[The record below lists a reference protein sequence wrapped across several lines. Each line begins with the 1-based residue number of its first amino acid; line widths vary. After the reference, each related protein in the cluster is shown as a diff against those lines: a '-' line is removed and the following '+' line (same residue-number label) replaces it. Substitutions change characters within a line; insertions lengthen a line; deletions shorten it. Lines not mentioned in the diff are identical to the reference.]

1 MKVMQMKNNL
11 YYIFIFSFILSVCIT
26 QNAYKYKL
34 SSMDSK
40 KIKQAKKLEKMGN
53 IKEAEYIY
61 ESILTE
67 KPYVKEAFSPLK
79 QIYINKNNANDFIP
93 YVESYI
99 NSHNNNIIKQIEIIE
114 IYLLANNAKWESIAN
129 NVIQYSINRKYF
141 SQSKNVIYILL
152 NNDKELYALKII
164 KTLREAWNKPEF
176 YALELGR
183 YYTLKNDFEKSMD
196 EFLIY
201 NQYTKNTTTTISNN
215 IMNLLD
221 FGADENMIRKKLNN
235 KNTEKRKIILFDL
248 EFKLKNYNECYNVL
262 KKLNDETIKITFIK
276 DLIKLDL
283 IELAE
288 VIINDIL
295 NTSKDT
301 KILNACIFELARIY
315 EIKLSTDEVNLN
327 LSSEIYHNELLDSP
341 IIKINTNQG
350 QSLNR
355 AINIYDSLG
364 TKNNDGKS
372 LLNLSEIKYRILGD
386 LDGANTLY
394 NQMYNRYKNN
404 DKTISTISL
413 SRIIDIHIAK
423 GELNMANEYIKKN
436 IDQLKFDENKEI
448 LKIKLLQLYFYD
460 GNLSLLINESNELLK
475 VLSKNHLLYNDILD
489 MLSIAYLFE
498 DENEFKNYTNIKLK
512 IFQNKRTQAI
522 KSLSEINF
530 NNDIINNLAKYEL
543 AYLLYLQEDYE
554 KAIIVIDTI
563 SQNSIYNEY
572 GLILKAEIN
581 DIALNNYDVAIAQ
594 YDKFIEL
601 YPKSIFYESI
611 RLRLRKLIDLK
622 LEL

>member
-1 MKVMQMKNNL
+1 
-11 YYIFIFSFILSVCIT
+11 
-26 QNAYKYKL
+26 
-34 SSMDSK
+34 
-40 KIKQAKKLEKMGN
+40 
-53 IKEAEYIY
+53 
-61 ESILTE
+61 
-67 KPYVKEAFSPLK
+67 
-79 QIYINKNNANDFIP
+79 
-93 YVESYI
+93 
-99 NSHNNNIIKQIEIIE
+99 
-114 IYLLANNAKWESIAN
+114 
-129 NVIQYSINRKYF
+129 
-141 SQSKNVIYILL
+141 
-152 NNDKELYALKII
+152 
-164 KTLREAWNKPEF
+164 
-176 YALELGR
+176 
-183 YYTLKNDFEKSMD
+183 
-196 EFLIY
+196 
-201 NQYTKNTTTTISNN
+201 
-215 IMNLLD
+215 
-221 FGADENMIRKKLNN
+221 
-235 KNTEKRKIILFDL
+235 
-248 EFKLKNYNECYNVL
+248 
-262 KKLNDETIKITFIK
+262 
-276 DLIKLDL
+276 
-283 IELAE
+283 
-288 VIINDIL
+288 
-295 NTSKDT
+295 
-301 KILNACIFELARIY
+301 
-315 EIKLSTDEVNLN
+315 
-327 LSSEIYHNELLDSP
+327 
-341 IIKINTNQG
+341 
-350 QSLNR
+350 
-355 AINIYDSLG
+355 
-364 TKNNDGKS
+364 
-372 LLNLSEIKYRILGD
+372 
-386 LDGANTLY
+386 
-394 NQMYNRYKNN
+394 MYNRYKNN

-436 IDQLKFDENKEI
+436 IDQLKFDENKEM

>member
-1 MKVMQMKNNL
+1 MKNNL

-61 ESILTE
+61 ESILIE

-152 NNDKELYALKII
+152 NNDKELYALKIVQ
-164 KTLREAWNKPEF
+164 TLREAWNKPEF

>member
-1 MKVMQMKNNL
+1 MKNNL

-61 ESILTE
+61 ESILIE

>member
-1 MKVMQMKNNL
+1 MKNNL

-61 ESILTE
+61 ESILIE

-152 NNDKELYALKII
+152 NNDKELYALKIVQ
-164 KTLREAWNKPEF
+164 TLREAWNKPEF

-581 DIALNNYDVAIAQ
+581 DIALNNYDLAIAQ

>member
-1 MKVMQMKNNL
+1 MKNNL

-61 ESILTE
+61 ESILIE

-394 NQMYNRYKNN
+394 NQMYNRHKNN

>member
-1 MKVMQMKNNL
+1 MKNNL

-61 ESILTE
+61 ESILIE

-152 NNDKELYALKII
+152 NNDKELYALKIVQ
-164 KTLREAWNKPEF
+164 TLREAWNKPEF

-460 GNLSLLINESNELLK
+460 GNLSLL
-475 VLSKNHLLYNDILD
+475 
-489 MLSIAYLFE
+489 
-498 DENEFKNYTNIKLK
+498 
-512 IFQNKRTQAI
+512 
-522 KSLSEINF
+522 
-530 NNDIINNLAKYEL
+530 
-543 AYLLYLQEDYE
+543 
-554 KAIIVIDTI
+554 
-563 SQNSIYNEY
+563 
-572 GLILKAEIN
+572 
-581 DIALNNYDVAIAQ
+581 
-594 YDKFIEL
+594 
-601 YPKSIFYESI
+601 
-611 RLRLRKLIDLK
+611 
-622 LEL
+622 